1 MFADVEPPHHYVRE
15 TSASVVHH
23 ADYLNHRDDHALCGA
38 VLEDATAL
46 TRVGSADAMCPDCEV
61 QLVVYHLDWWRGR
74 AQVATAELE
83 ELRVKYRE
91 LEEYAG
97 TQRRQPTPPQAGKDP
112 SGETS
117 GIRHHEQ
124 GESQGVSTSDQ
135 AEAMPKTLLDHARRE
150 LAELCRQFDGA
161 LPYFRLK
168 HTMQAFSDRLESHER
183 VLLAQE
189 IGADGSLIRWSTMEV
204 EALGWS
210 VLNNP
215 VQRDS
220 DGMWDDWVQDSYQAP
235 KKTKRRLG
243 WSRSHD
249 GS

>member
-1 MFADVEPPHHYVRE
+1 MFAFVEPPHHFVRE

-23 ADYLNHRDDHALCGA
+23 ADYLNHRDDRALCGVAFENPATPAQTGRTDA
-38 VLEDATAL
+38 V
-46 TRVGSADAMCPDCEV
+46 CPDCEA
-61 QLVVYHLDWWRGR
+61 QLVLYHLEWWRGR

-91 LEEYAG
+91 LEEYAA
-97 TQRRQPTPPQAGKDP
+97 TQRPHPAAAQVGEDL

-117 GIRHHEQ
+117 GSRHHEQ
-124 GESQGVSTSDQ
+124 EDTAGVSASEL
-135 AEAMPKTLLDHARRE
+135 AEAEPKTLLDHARRE